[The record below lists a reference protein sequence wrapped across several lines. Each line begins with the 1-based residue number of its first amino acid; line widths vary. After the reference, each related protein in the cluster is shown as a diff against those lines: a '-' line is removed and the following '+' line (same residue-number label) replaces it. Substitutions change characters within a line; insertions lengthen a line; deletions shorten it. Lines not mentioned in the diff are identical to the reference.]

1 LKTLT
6 QLNYIKIKEY
16 EMKLIKPILT
26 ITAISS
32 LIACS
37 GGGGGGGSGDDNGAN
52 ENESNLISNQSVDTT
67 SSEEAESSSI
77 DRSVSSESAAVVN
90 TAASNSVSSTSGSSV
105 SYGSA
110 ALGNTEAGNSASS
123 IGGSPANFGSAA
135 VGSTETENSASS
147 TSESSVSFGSAAV
160 ENTAAGNSI
169 SQTDDSTNQ
178 SASMNHASFAKV
190 DNTAEIVSNDSFM
203 FKSSKKV
210 AIDIVVPSNLNKTD
224 YLTVCL
230 GDEATAFVDYSQ
242 CILKTPITSLQFTG
256 ELTLK
261 NDTQSLAL
269 VLLDYDQPNS
279 PHVSFWNRLDN
290 PTLISL

>member
-1 LKTLT
+1 
-6 QLNYIKIKEY
+6 
-16 EMKLIKPILT
+16 MKLIKSILT
-26 ITAISS
+26 ITAVSS

-67 SSEEAESSSI
+67 LSEETESSS
-77 DRSVSSESAAVVN
+77 VSGSASA
-90 TAASNSVSSTSGSSV
+90 NSVSPLS
-105 SYGSA
+105 
-110 ALGNTEAGNSASS
+110 GNTASGNTV
-123 IGGSPANFGSAA
+123 PLTN
-135 VGSTETENSASS
+135 N
-147 TSESSVSFGSAAV
+147 
-160 ENTAAGNSI
+160 
-169 SQTDDSTNQ
+169 STNQ
-178 SASMNHASFAKV
+178 SAPINQASFAKV

-203 FKSSKKV
+203 FKSSTKV
-210 AIDIVVPSNLNKTD
+210 AIDIIVPSNLNKTD

-242 CILKTPITSLQFTG
+242 CLLKTPITNLQFTG

-269 VLLDYDQPNS
+269 VLLDYDHPNS